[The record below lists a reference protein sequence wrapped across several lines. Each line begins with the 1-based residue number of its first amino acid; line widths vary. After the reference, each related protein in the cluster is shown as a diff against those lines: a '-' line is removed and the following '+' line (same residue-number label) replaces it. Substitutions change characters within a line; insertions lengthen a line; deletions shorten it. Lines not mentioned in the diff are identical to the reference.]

1 MFRILIVD
9 DEPSMLKG
17 IKLQLISNKNYEI
30 ATAPNADAAI
40 RIIKKNEFDL
50 ILSDLMMPEK
60 EDGFR
65 VIKAAKK
72 QWYNPYVLIMTAF
85 NETANVVQSIKAGAD
100 DLIIKGFTPD
110 EIKFRIE
117 TMLQRKEKI
126 DRLTIRASILQETID
141 KNYDDYQII
150 GKSKHIKSLFKKI
163 KQVSN
168 DASATCIIS
177 GESGTGKELVAR
189 TIHRYSDRSEKPFI
203 PVNCAAIPDT
213 LIESEL
219 FGYEK
224 GAFTGANT
232 TKIGKFELANK
243 GILFLDEISELPIN
257 IQGRLLRALEED
269 HITRVG
275 GIKPR
280 YIDIMVL
287 AATNK
292 DLLDLVQQ
300 GLFREDL
307 YYRLAV
313 VEIKTGPLRNRK
325 DDIPVLARYFVNR
338 LNKERNKNLHL
349 TDKAIERLMEY
360 NFPGNVRELRNIL
373 EAAFVFSNDVLIDAD
388 NLIFNKNRPVLKADE
403 RKYEEALQQFE
414 YEYFSN
420 LLKKS
425 DWKMVQ
431 AAREAGLT
439 RQGLH
444 KKLKKLGL
452 ID

>member
-17 IKLQLISNKNYEI
+17 IKLQLISNKTYEI
-30 ATAPNADAAI
+30 ATAADPNAAI
-40 RIIKKNEFDL
+40 KAIKKSEFDL
-50 ILSDLMMPEK
+50 ILSDLMMPK
-60 EDGFR
+60 ISDGLR

-85 NETANVVQSIKAGAD
+85 NDTANVVQSIKMGAD
-100 DLIIKGFTPD
+100 DLIIKGFTPE

-117 TMLQRKEKI
+117 TMLKRKEQI

-141 KNYDDYQII
+141 KEYDDYQII
-150 GKSKHIKSLFKKI
+150 GKSPHIKSLFKKI
-163 KQVSN
+163 KQVAN
-168 DASATCIIS
+168 DANATCVIS

-189 TIHRYSDRSEKPFI
+189 AIHRYSARNERPFI

-224 GAFTGANT
+224 GAFTGAESA
-232 TKIGKFELANK
+232 KVGKFELADK
-243 GILFLDEISELPIN
+243 GILFLDEISELPLN

-269 HITRVG
+269 HIIRVG

-292 DLLDLVQQ
+292 DLLDLVHQ

-313 VEIKTGPLRNRK
+313 VAIKTEPLRNHK
-325 DDIPVLARYFVNR
+325 DDIPVLAHYFVNR
-338 LNKERNKNLHL
+338 LNKERNKRLRL
-349 TDKAIERLMEY
+349 TDNAVKRLAEY
-360 NFPGNVRELRNIL
+360 DFPGNVRELRNII

-388 NLIFNKNRPVLKADE
+388 NLIFNKNKRNVKKDNL
-403 RKYEEALQQFE
+403 KYEEALEQFE
-414 YEYFSN
+414 HEYFSN
-420 LLKKS
+420 LLNET
-425 DWKMVQ
+425 DWKMMD
-431 AAREAGLT
+431 AAKKAGLT
-439 RQGLH
+439 RQWLY

-452 ID
+452 SE